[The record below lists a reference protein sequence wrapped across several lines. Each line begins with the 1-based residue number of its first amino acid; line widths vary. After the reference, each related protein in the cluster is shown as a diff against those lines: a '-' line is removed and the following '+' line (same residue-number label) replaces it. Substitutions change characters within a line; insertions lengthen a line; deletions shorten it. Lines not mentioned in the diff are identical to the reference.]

1 MNCKSDLLT
10 KSMGMYRSGSL
21 QTIINHYSAGKKPKL
36 QRRDSVKLRNLGL
49 KDKMKVII
57 IIMIMKKMII
67 IIIIIIIII
76 MIIIIITLIHIVI
89 AVPVDQ
95 IPLKVHA
102 DDASLPRSL

>member
-57 IIMIMKKMII
+57 IIIILII
-67 IIIIIIIII
+67 I
-76 MIIIIITLIHIVI
+76 V
-89 AVPVDQ
+89 
-95 IPLKVHA
+95 
-102 DDASLPRSL
+102 

>member
-57 IIMIMKKMII
+57 IIMIMKKMMMII
-67 IIIIIIIII
+67 IIII
-76 MIIIIITLIHIVI
+76 IIIIITLIHIVI

>member
-1 MNCKSDLLT
+1 
-10 KSMGMYRSGSL
+10 MGMYRSGSL
-21 QTIINHYSAGKKPKL
+21 QTIINHYSAGKNPKL

-49 KDKMKVII
+49 KDRMKVII
-57 IIMIMKKMII
+57 IIMIMKKMI
-67 IIIIIIIII
+67 
-76 MIIIIITLIHIVI
+76 IIIIITLIHIVI

>member
-76 MIIIIITLIHIVI
+76 TLIHIVI

>member
-1 MNCKSDLLT
+1 MNYKSDLLI
-10 KSMGMYRSGSL
+10 KCMGMYRSGSL

-67 IIIIIIIII
+67 IIIIIIII
-76 MIIIIITLIHIVI
+76 TLIHIVI

>member
-49 KDKMKVII
+49 KDRMKVIM
-57 IIMIMKKMII
+57 IMIMTMT
-67 IIIIIIIII
+67 II
-76 MIIIIITLIHIVI
+76 MTMTT
-89 AVPVDQ
+89 
-95 IPLKVHA
+95 
-102 DDASLPRSL
+102 S

>member
-1 MNCKSDLLT
+1 
-10 KSMGMYRSGSL
+10 MGMYRSGSL

-67 IIIIIIIII
+67 IIIIIII
-76 MIIIIITLIHIVI
+76 TLIHIVI

-102 DDASLPRSL
+102 DDASLPKSL

>member
-57 IIMIMKKMII
+57 II
-67 IIIIIIIII
+67 IIII
-76 MIIIIITLIHIVI
+76 MIMKMMIIIITLINIVI
-89 AVPVDQ
+89 AVPVDK
-95 IPLKVHA
+95 IPLKIHA
-102 DDASLPRSL
+102 DDASLPRLL

>member
-57 IIMIMKKMII
+57 ILMIMKKMMII
-67 IIIIIIIII
+67 IIII
-76 MIIIIITLIHIVI
+76 IIIIITLIHIVI

-102 DDASLPRSL
+102 DDVSLPRSL

>member
-1 MNCKSDLLT
+1 
-10 KSMGMYRSGSL
+10 MGMYRSGSL
-21 QTIINHYSAGKKPKL
+21 QTIINHYSAGKNPKL

-49 KDKMKVII
+49 KDRMKVIM
-57 IIMIMKKMII
+57 IMIMIMIMII
-67 IIIIIIIII
+67 II
-76 MIIIIITLIHIVI
+76 IIIIITLIHIVI

>member
-1 MNCKSDLLT
+1 
-10 KSMGMYRSGSL
+10 MGMYRSGSL

-57 IIMIMKKMII
+57 IIMIMKKMMII
-67 IIIIIIIII
+67 
-76 MIIIIITLIHIVI
+76 IIIIITLIHIVI

-102 DDASLPRSL
+102 DDTSLPRSL

>member
-67 IIIIIIIII
+67 IIIIIII
-76 MIIIIITLIHIVI
+76 TLIHIVI

-102 DDASLPRSL
+102 DDASLPKSL